1 MRLFSAAEV
10 KDGIGPRIRK
20 KKKIAKDRQDV
31 TVILG
36 LVHT

>member
-1 MRLFSAAEV
+1 MRLFNAAEV

-20 KKKIAKDRQDV
+20 KVAKDRQDV

-36 LVHT
+36 LAHT

>member
-20 KKKIAKDRQDV
+20 KKIAKDRQDV

>member
-20 KKKIAKDRQDV
+20 KNAKDRQDV